1 LAQIKPKDFYKI
13 KNGGKNMKTNKQNH
27 DKKKSAAAERC
38 GLTVLRH
45 FIRPRH
51 VWVVRQIVSLQAK
64 SGFGLNEVI
73 GIAAGIIIA
82 VVVVIPGL
90 QGFASSILNNLTSWW
105 NNMASSVFATH

>member
-1 LAQIKPKDFYKI
+1 
-13 KNGGKNMKTNKQNH
+13 MKTNKQNH
-27 DKKKSAAAERC
+27 VKKKSAAAERC
-38 GLTVLRH
+38 GLAVLRQ

-90 QGFASSILNNLTSWW
+90 QGFARSILDNLTSWW